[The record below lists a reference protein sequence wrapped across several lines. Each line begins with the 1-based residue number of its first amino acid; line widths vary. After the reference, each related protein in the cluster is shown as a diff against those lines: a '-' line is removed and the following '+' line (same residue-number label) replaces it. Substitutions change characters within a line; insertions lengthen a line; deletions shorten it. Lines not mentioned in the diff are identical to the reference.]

1 MLSILMATHNG
12 ADTISRSLEAMSNLQ
27 APPGGWQLVVVNN
40 ASADDTE
47 RRILEWRDRLPL
59 LYLLEP
65 RLGKSFAINT
75 GLQHATGDLIV
86 MTDDDVL
93 PGPDWLLEWSRA
105 AHALPQCSVFGGAII
120 PAFDRPVPSWMPND
134 CGSVLFG
141 ATRYHPEGEIGPANV
156 YGANM
161 AIRRSIRDAG
171 WRLGEA
177 FLVGKNGLMGEDADF
192 VRRLSEAGYKV
203 GFVPTA
209 RVHHIVHDDQLSW
222 SWIQRR
228 FFRHAR
234 AMFLLDDVRE
244 VGNRLEFSLPGWRIW
259 RSIKLLPQVVTAA
272 VRRDRAQLFLHA
284 RVVVYDL
291 GALWQALSLIRD
303 RFRAPKTR

>member
-141 ATRYHPEGEIGPANV
+141 ATQYHPEGEIGPANV

-209 RVHHIVHDDQLSW
+209 GVHHIVHDDQLSW

-244 VGNRLEFSLPGWRIW
+244 VGSRLEFSLPGWRIW